1 MFPKMLVPLDGSEL
15 AESVI
20 PCAQEIVASLGSQLI
35 FLHVAIP
42 GDSRS
47 HMLRIYLDHTA
58 GKVRHQL
65 TERLKG
71 DKEVGKGRN
80 PFKVK
85 GSLRS
90 GNPAEEIL
98 RYAEKNEID
107 LIAMATHG
115 RSGISR
121 WVLGSVADRIK
132 EAADTPVLL
141 LRSQSPLGTPICR
154 GAFARILVPLDGS
167 AWGEACLPVVKGLAS
182 RTGAEIILFQAI
194 QNAGDLTANPGPDAG
209 GRPPTEGQSRKK
221 TPETAAGKKLAR
233 LRADAQRY
241 LEAKAA
247 DLGGLNVKCHLVPG
261 ELGEAT
267 IESAVRFEADLIA
280 MPTHGRKGIDRWIMG
295 SIADRVLHGSDRP
308 VLLVRIKD

>member
-1 MFPKMLVPLDGSEL
+1 MFAKILVPLDGSEL
-15 AESVI
+15 AESVL
-20 PCAQEIVASLGSQLI
+20 PCAEEIVASLGSKLVL
-35 FLHVAIP
+35 LHVAIP

-47 HMLRIYLDHTA
+47 HMLRVYLDHTA
-58 GKVRHQL
+58 GTVRHQL
-65 TERLKG
+65 AQRRKG
-71 DKEVGKGRN
+71 EKEGGKGRE
-80 PFKVK
+80 PVKVK

-141 LRSQSPLGTPICR
+141 LRAQNPPGSPICP
-154 GAFARILVPLDGS
+154 GAFARILVPLDGT
-167 AWGEACLPVVKGLAS
+167 AWGEACLPVVQGIAS

-194 QNAGDLTANPGPDAG
+194 HDAGDPTATSGQAAGDRPPAG
-209 GRPPTEGQSRKK
+209 GKGRKK
-221 TPETAAGKKLAR
+221 TTETASGKKLAR

-241 LEAKAA
+241 LEARAA
-247 DLGGLNVKCHLVPG
+247 DLEGLNIKCHLVSG
-261 ELGEAT
+261 DLAEAT
-267 IESAVRFEADLIA
+267 IASAVRFDADLIA

-308 VLLVRIKD
+308 VLLVRVKD